1 MTDKSAYRLE
11 FYVVAFAVVFAS
23 AYLAWQATHG
33 GVVSHHLLD
42 QRDLPAFS
50 NWWGLAI
57 FPLTGGYA
65 AWSVRRRAAVEPN
78 ALSRAMAAAFCALL
92 AGIALSV
99 AFIVDEGGNAPLFVL
114 LLALASGCIWPTYR
128 GEYVFGF
135 VVGMSFTFGLVL
147 PVMIALIAA
156 AISAALYF
164 LVRLVRPVFV
174 WVLRR
179 VRA

>member
-1 MTDKSAYRLE
+1 MTNKSVHRLDL
-11 FYVVAFAVVFAS
+11 YVIGFAVVFAS

-33 GVVSHHLLD
+33 GVASHHLLD

-57 FPLTGGYA
+57 IPLTGA
-65 AWSVRRRAAVEPN
+65 FAVWSVRRRAALNEN
-78 ALSRAMAAAFCALL
+78 ALSGAMIAAFCALL
-92 AGIALSV
+92 AGVALSL

-114 LLALASGCIWPTYR
+114 LAALASGCIWPTYR

-135 VVGMSFTFGLVL
+135 VIGMSFTFGLVL
-147 PVMIALIAA
+147 PAVIALVAV
-156 AISAALYF
+156 AISAAFHF
-164 LVRLVRPVFV
+164 LLRPAFV
-174 WVLRR
+174 WALGR

>member
-1 MTDKSAYRLE
+1 MTDKSAHRLE
-11 FYVVAFAVVFAS
+11 FYVVGFAVLFAG

-57 FPLTGGYA
+57 IPLAGGFA
-65 AWSVRRRAAVEPN
+65 AWSVQRRAAVKAN
-78 ALSRAMAAAFCALL
+78 ALSSAAAAAFCALL
-92 AGIALSV
+92 VGVALSV
-99 AFIVDEGGNAPLFVL
+99 AFNVDEGGSAPLLVL
-114 LLALASGCIWPTYR
+114 LAALASGCIWPTYR

-135 VVGMSFTFGLVL
+135 VIGMSFTFGLVL
-147 PVMIALIAA
+147 PAMIALVAA
-156 AISAALYF
+156 AISAAFYF
-164 LVRLVRPVFV
+164 LLRPVFV
-174 WVLRR
+174 WAFQR